1 MELNEVIDKRRSI
14 RKYINKKISKEV
26 VECLIDNARLAP
38 SAKNRQPWNFVVVQ
52 DTIKNKIAD
61 MMIKKE
67 NELLQTTDRKGSS
80 VINTANIIKEAPVL
94 ILILK
99 EHDQDWIIGDCLS
112 IGAAIEH
119 ICLTAT
125 DLGLYKDFM
134 SNLTDN
140 INELCVLQRKQIIHP
155 VAFDNPDI
163 RKQEKCFWGNMTKV
177 PITRLDYE
185 DDLFPT
191 AISMISE
198 LLRKDNN
205 YNKNRKAE
213 DKIHVTC
220 RGEAILL
227 AATLKAKG
235 YSARTRSG
243 FAPYIKYDGVAY
255 DHWITEYFD
264 EVKNRW
270 VLVDADEHCPD
281 HEMGF
286 DLNDIPRDK
295 FIFGAEAYLGMRNN
309 KYKTEEI
316 YYASD
321 PATLGLKASLRGLFY
336 DFHSLMNDEIIF
348 LHLPKYIQDKKFELT
363 EEEYNELDKLA
374 TLMLE
379 PDENFDKLLQIWNNE
394 PKYRIMS
401 GALNG

>member
-1 MELNEVIDKRRSI
+1 MEM
-14 RKYINKKISKEV
+14 KILDFYK
-26 VECLIDNARLAP
+26 
-38 SAKNRQPWNFVVVQ
+38 
-52 DTIKNKIAD
+52 
-61 MMIKKE
+61 
-67 NELLQTTDRKGSS
+67 QTS
-80 VINTANIIKEAPVL
+80 L
-94 ILILK
+94 Y
-99 EHDQDWIIGDCLS
+99 
-112 IGAAIEH
+112 
-119 ICLTAT
+119 T

-134 SNLTDN
+134 KNLTDN
-140 INELCVLQRKQIIHP
+140 IDELCVLQRTQIIHP
-155 VAFDNPDI
+155 IAFDNPNI
-163 RKQEKCFWGNMTKV
+163 RKQKNCFWGDMTKV

-198 LLRKDNN
+198 LLRKDSN
-205 YNKNRKAE
+205 YNKSRKAK

-235 YSARTRSG
+235 YSARARSG
-243 FAPYIKYDGVAY
+243 FAPYIKYDGIAY

-264 EVKNRW
+264 ENKNRW

-281 HEMGF
+281 HEMEF

-295 FIFGAEAYLGMRNN
+295 FIFGAEAYLGIRNN

-348 LHLPKYIQDKKFELT
+348 LHLPKYIQDKNFELT
-363 EEEYNELDKLA
+363 EDEYKELDELA
-374 TLMLE
+374 TLMLA
-379 PDENFDKLLQIWNNE
+379 PDKNFDELLNIWNNM

>member
-1 MELNEVIDKRRSI
+1 ME
-14 RKYINKKISKEV
+14 KKILDFYK
-26 VECLIDNARLAP
+26 
-38 SAKNRQPWNFVVVQ
+38 
-52 DTIKNKIAD
+52 
-61 MMIKKE
+61 
-67 NELLQTTDRKGSS
+67 QTS
-80 VINTANIIKEAPVL
+80 L
-94 ILILK
+94 Y
-99 EHDQDWIIGDCLS
+99 
-112 IGAAIEH
+112 
-119 ICLTAT
+119 T

-134 SNLTDN
+134 KNLTDD

-155 VAFDNPDI
+155 IAFDNVNI
-163 RKQEKCFWGNMTKV
+163 RKQEKCFWGDMTKV

-198 LLRKDNN
+198 LLRKDNK
-205 YNKNRKAE
+205 YYKDRKAE
-213 DKIHVTC
+213 DKIHITC

-235 YSARTRSG
+235 YSARVRSG
-243 FAPYIKYDGVAY
+243 FAPYIEYDGVNY

-264 EVKNRW
+264 EIKNRW
-270 VLVDADEHCPD
+270 ILVDADEHCPS
-281 HEMGF
+281 HRMGF

-309 KYKTEEI
+309 KYKAEEI
-316 YYASD
+316 YYSSD

-348 LHLPKYIQDKKFELT
+348 LHLPKYIQDKNFELT
-363 EEEYNELDKLA
+363 EEEYKELDELA
-374 TLMLE
+374 VLLVN
-379 PDENFDKLLQIWNNE
+379 PDNHFDELQSIWNNKT
-394 PKYRIMS
+394 KYRIMS